1 MQTLKTGVFSSE
13 HDFPKHHGMWYLL
26 CDVVT
31 ARYGICDVVSAY
43 YRNVACVP
51 QLQLQNN
58 NELSIVD
65 GFNRLVTLTNV
76 YHRGNNVQNGTGGL
90 NYVLHR
96 NGV

>member
-51 QLQLQNN
+51 
-58 NELSIVD
+58 
-65 GFNRLVTLTNV
+65 
-76 YHRGNNVQNGTGGL
+76 
-90 NYVLHR
+90 
-96 NGV
+96 